1 MCMIPFFFLKH
12 ELQAMKFKL
21 PVRYNN
27 FGFEAQNYRFNV
39 LVNAE
44 LSEWGCGPM
53 NRDFEVWCGFVH
65 THFSLAR
72 LYFMY

>member
-39 LVNAE
+39 LVNVE
-44 LSEWGCGPM
+44 LSE
-53 NRDFEVWCGFVH
+53 
-65 THFSLAR
+65 
-72 LYFMY
+72 